1 MAFEIHQAG
10 VGDGN
15 TAVFRVDSEGAGQV
29 LRGDGVG
36 DGGALGVGG
45 CHGDAG
51 QRACEG
57 GLADAARTGQF
68 DEGRGLVVSLGS
80 PVATRGVCLFSFIV
94 LVQRC
99 VGGLVCVD
107 RGGRAG
113 AVFGD
118 GLLELDQ
125 LRGQIGV
132 G

>member
-1 MAFEIHQAG
+1 M
-10 VGDGN
+10 
-15 TAVFRVDSEGAGQV
+15 DSEGAGHV

-51 QRACEG
+51 QRACGG
-57 GLADAARTGQF
+57 GLADAARTGEF
-68 DEGRGLVVSLGS
+68 DGGRGLVFSLGS
-80 PVATRGVCLFSFIV
+80 RVAAGGVFFFSILILV

-118 GLLELDQ
+118 GLRELDQ
-125 LRGQIGV
+125 LRGEIGV